1 MAINKKTIRLLL
13 LEQSQNE
20 AERIVS
26 LFRNAGHATRVHRV
40 CQVTEL
46 EQALT
51 QSWDLFIAAPSCDEL
66 SPEDALMVLQK
77 TARDTSFI
85 MLLENNDSDSIT
97 EALELGANDA
107 VPMNEDERLI
117 LVAKRELANLEERR
131 QRREAELALHEVQ
144 KRCQLLLDSSMDAI
158 SYVHDGMHIYAN
170 RTYLNLFEYADA
182 DALEGMPMIDLI
194 DSQDHAG
201 FKDFLKSYGTDKGKA
216 DFMFTGVTAAGESF
230 KASMSLSPA
239 QYDGEPCIQVV
250 IRTAS
255 DNAELEE
262 KLREI
267 STLDSVTNLFNRQH
281 FLELMD
287 AAADRTVR
295 DGEPASLA
303 YIQLDN
309 FANLQADIGIAGID
323 TLLTGLAVLARE
335 ALSESALIARF
346 ADDAFTV
353 IHPNKTPEQVQDEL
367 TKLLQTTEAKLFDID
382 GRTAQVTL
390 SIGAALLSEKTPKA
404 AKVLERAR
412 RCADEVE
419 SGNGLKIHNPADD
432 IAAAASR
439 GDVQAM
445 VQQALDKNEF
455 RLLFQPVVSLRGDS
469 HEHYEVLLRLVTPA
483 GKEIS
488 PADFMTD
495 AINAGLAGKVDR
507 WVLLNAIKALTEHR
521 TKGHDT
527 RLFIHIS
534 SASLQDP
541 SLLAWLT
548 VVLKAARLPAQ
559 SLIIQIRETDAVTY
573 LKQAKQLAEGL
584 IKLDCQIA
592 IVQFGCAV
600 NPLNTLKHMQVD
612 FVKMD
617 GSFTQ
622 EIADS
627 ASQAALLET
636 LSELH
641 AQSKQTIIPMV
652 ESASVLTVL
661 WQAGV
666 HYIQGYYLQQPA
678 VKMSYEFTAD
688 DN

>member
-26 LFRNAGHATRVHRV
+26 LFRNAGHATRVHRI
-40 CQVTEL
+40 CQITEL

-51 QSWDLFIAAPSCDEL
+51 QSWDLFIAAPNCDEL

-85 MLLENNDSDSIT
+85 MLVENNDSDSIT
-97 EALELGANDA
+97 EALERGANDA
-107 VPMNEDERLI
+107 VPMDEDERLI

-131 QRREAELALHEVQ
+131 QRREAELALHEVE

-170 RTYLNLFEYADA
+170 RTYLSLFEYADA

-230 KASMSLSPA
+230 KASMSFSPA

-287 AAADRTVR
+287 AAADRAVR

-309 FANLQADIGIAGID
+309 LANLQADIGIAGID

-404 AKVLERAR
+404 AKALERAH

-445 VQQALDKNEF
+445 IQQALDKNEF

-469 HEHYEVLLRLVTPA
+469 HEHYEVLLRLITPA
-483 GKEIS
+483 GKEVS
-488 PADFMTD
+488 PTDFMTD

-521 TKGHDT
+521 AQGHDT

-641 AQSKQTIIPMV
+641 AQSKQTVIPMV

>member
-1 MAINKKTIRLLL
+1 MAINKKTIRLLI
-13 LEQSQNE
+13 LEESQNE

-26 LFRNAGHATRVHRV
+26 LFRNAGHATRVHRIS
-40 CQVTEL
+40 QIDEL
-46 EQALT
+46 EKALT
-51 QSWDLFIAAPSCDEL
+51 QSWDLFIAAPTCDEL

-85 MLLENNDSDSIT
+85 LLVEGNDSDSIT

-107 VPMNEDERLI
+107 VPMEEDERLI

-131 QRREAELALHEVQ
+131 ARRAAELALHEVE

-170 RTYLNLFEYADA
+170 RTYLSLFEYADA
-182 DALEGMPMIDLI
+182 EELEGMPMIDLL

-216 DFMFTGVTAAGESF
+216 DFMFTGVTSSGKNF
-230 KASMSLSPA
+230 KGSMAFSPA

-250 IRTAS
+250 IRTGS

-267 STLDSVTNLFNRQH
+267 STLDPVTSLFNRQH
-281 FLELMD
+281 FLELID
-287 AAADRTVR
+287 AAADRAVR

-309 FANLQADIGIAGID
+309 LANLQADIGIAGID
-323 TLLTGLAVLARE
+323 VLLTELAALARDT
-335 ALSESALIARF
+335 LSQSAQIARF

-353 IHPNKTPEQVQDEL
+353 AHPNTTPDQVQAEL
-367 TKLLQTTEAKLFDID
+367 KSLLQKTEAKLFDIN
-382 GRTAQVTL
+382 GRTVQITL

-404 AKVLERAR
+404 AKVLERAH
-412 RCADEVE
+412 RCADEIKT
-419 SGNGLKIHNPADD
+419 GNALKIHNPADD

-439 GDVQAM
+439 GDIQAM
-445 VQQALDKNEF
+445 IQQALDKNNF
-455 RLLFQPVVSLRGDS
+455 RLLFQPVISLRGDG
-469 HEHYEVLLRLVTPA
+469 HEHYEVLLRLVSPE

-488 PADFMTD
+488 PTEFMTD
-495 AINAGLAGKVDR
+495 AINSGLAEKVDR

-521 TKGHDT
+521 AQGHDT

-559 SLIIQIRETDAVTY
+559 SLIIQIRESDAVAY
-573 LKQAKQLAEGL
+573 LKQAKQLVDGL
-584 IKLDCQIA
+584 VKLDCQIA
-592 IVQFGCAV
+592 IVQFGCAI
-600 NPLNTLKHMQVD
+600 NPLNTLKHMHAD

-617 GSFTQ
+617 GSFTH
-622 EIADS
+622 EISDT

-636 LSELH
+636 LTELH

-666 HYIQGYYLQQPA
+666 HYIQGYYLQQPTA
-678 VKMSYEFTAD
+678 AMSYDFTAE